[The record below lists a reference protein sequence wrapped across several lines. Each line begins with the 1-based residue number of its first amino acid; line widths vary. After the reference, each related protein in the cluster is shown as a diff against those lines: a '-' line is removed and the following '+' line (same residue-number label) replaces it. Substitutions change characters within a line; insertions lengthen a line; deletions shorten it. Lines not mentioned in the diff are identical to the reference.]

1 MIRSLWIAAGLLLIA
16 SSAGARAQE
25 KPPNLVIFLADDQ
38 GWGDLG
44 VNGNTQ
50 LATPHI
56 DSLARDGAILDRFF
70 VSPVCSPTRAEFLTG
85 RYHLRGGV
93 RDVSRG
99 GERLNLDERTIA
111 DAFKAAGYATGAF
124 GKWHNGS
131 QFPYH
136 PNGRGFGEYYGFTS
150 GHWGDYFDARLL
162 DHNGRLEQGKGFLVD
177 DLTDHA
183 LKFIEDHKARPF
195 FCYVPFNTPHT
206 PAQVPDRFYA
216 KFAGLDPKLRPRNPA
231 QEDVAL
237 TRAVLAMSENIDWNV
252 GRVLERLEALKL
264 SENTIVLYFSDNGPN
279 GWRWNGGMKGR
290 KGSTDEGGVRSPFLI
305 RWPGH
310 IKAGTR
316 IPQIAGAIDFLPTL
330 ADLAGVPFAGKKPLD
345 GVSLKPLLLGT
356 AKDWPDRAILSHWN
370 GKFSLRTQ
378 RHRLDDA
385 GRLYDMEADPGQDRD
400 LSKEQPE
407 ATARLQA
414 ILAPLKK
421 ELALPKKDDRPF
433 SVGYPES
440 PVTPL
445 PARDGE
451 PHGGVKRS
459 AGAPNCS
466 YFTNW
471 TRPEDR
477 IAWPI
482 EVATAGAYEVTLYYT
497 CPKADVGS
505 TVELTF
511 NGAKLE
517 GTVSEPHDPPLFGA
531 EHDRASRGSE
541 SYVKDFKPMRLGR
554 LELKAGRGELSLR
567 APSVPGRQVMDVR
580 MVLLTLEK

>member
-1 MIRSLWIAAGLLLIA
+1 MRLLALLLLLVPA
-16 SSAGARAQE
+16 LPPKG
-25 KPPNLVIFLADDQ
+25 PPNVVILLADDA
-38 GWGDLG
+38 GWGDYG
-44 VNGNTQ
+44 HNGNKV
-50 LATPHI
+50 ARTPHI
-56 DSLARDGAILDRFF
+56 DSLARDGARFDRFF
-70 VSPVCSPTRAEFLTG
+70 VCSVCAPTRAEFLSG
-85 RYHLRGGV
+85 RWHSRGGV
-93 RDVSRG
+93 RGVSTG
-99 GERLNLDERTIA
+99 QERLDLGEKTVA
-111 DAFKAAGYATGAF
+111 DAFKAAGHATGAF

-131 QFPYH
+131 QWPYH
-136 PNGRGFGEYYGFTS
+136 PRARGFDTYYGHSS
-150 GHWGDYFDARLL
+150 GHWGEYVDPPLEHD
-162 DHNGRLEQGKGFLVD
+162 GRMVREKGYIVD
-177 DLTDHA
+177 LCTDRA
-183 LKFIEDHKARPF
+183 LSFIERHRDAPF
-195 FCYVPFNTPHT
+195 FCYVPFTTPHS
-206 PAQVPDRFYA
+206 PWRAPDEDWARW
-216 KFAGLDPKLRPRNPA
+216 KERPIG
-231 QEDVAL
+231 Q
-237 TRAVLAMSENIDWNV
+237 RAVGKEDLDETRCALAMLENQDRNV
-252 GRVLERLEALKL
+252 GRILAKIDELKL
-264 SENTIVLYFSDNGPN
+264 RENTVVLYFSDNGPN